1 MARQVLNERRRLH
14 ELVDLLF
21 VSIIFMNRLRSNSR
35 LKNDKVDFEN

>member
-21 VSIIFMNRLRSNSR
+21 VSVIFRNRLRSNSR
-35 LKNDKVDFEN
+35 LKKCLSRF